1 MRKHEQLLKQIKLID
16 GLTQKLTTNKNE
28 LEKEIKDEYSRILE
42 NLKQILY
49 IIKDE
54 KKEKNYQF

>member
-42 NLKQILY
+42 ILK
-49 IIKDE
+49 
-54 KKEKNYQF
+54 